1 MEWNLISPRE
11 KKSVIDQVLFNRGID
26 NAYRYLN
33 ITNEE
38 VYNPLLLDNMREG
51 AILLVKHINQKNKVF
66 VQIDE
71 DCDGYTSAA
80 VLINYLNLI
89 APNFVQNNLVYK
101 THDRKEHGVV
111 VEAVPPDTK
120 LVIIPDAGSS

>member
-1 MEWNLISPRE
+1 MEFDLIAPRE
-11 KKSVIDQVLFNRGID
+11 KKSVIEQVLINRGID

-33 ITNEE
+33 VTAEE
-38 VYNPLLLDNMREG
+38 AHDPLLLDNMRAG
-51 AILLVKHINQKNKVF
+51 ATLLIKHIKEKNKVF

-89 APNFVQNNLVYK
+89 VPNFVQNNLIYK
-101 THDRKEHGVV
+101 THERKEHGIVTDL
-111 VEAVPPDTK
+111 VPADTK
-120 LVIIPDAGSS
+120 LVIIPDAGSN

>member
-11 KKSVIDQVLFNRGID
+11 KKSVIEQVLFNRGID
-26 NAYRYLN
+26 NAYRYLKV
-33 ITNEE
+33 TNKE
-38 VYNPLLLDNMREG
+38 VYDPLLLDNMREG
-51 AILLVKHINQKNKVF
+51 AALLVKHISQKNKIF

-89 APNFVQNNLVYK
+89 APYFV
-101 THDRKEHGVV
+101 
-111 VEAVPPDTK
+111 
-120 LVIIPDAGSS
+120 

>member
-1 MEWNLISPRE
+1 LEWNLISPRE

-51 AILLVKHINQKNKVF
+51 AILLVKHINQKAKF
-66 VQIDE
+66 L
-71 DCDGYTSAA
+71 CK
-80 VLINYLNLI
+80 LMKI
-89 APNFVQNNLVYK
+89 AMDIQVRQ
-101 THDRKEHGVV
+101 
-111 VEAVPPDTK
+111 
-120 LVIIPDAGSS
+120 S